1 MENGWVWIL
10 VASVAAVALL
20 LATFFIIRKKRSLPK
35 HANTVDNIIGEK
47 CVVIEKIDNFAGCGE
62 ARVNGLVWSARAA
75 FEDDVYEVGEVLV
88 IVAVEGV
95 KLICK
100 KQI

>member
-1 MENGWVWIL
+1 MENGWIWIL
-10 VASVAAVALL
+10 VAAIS
-20 LATFFIIRKKRSLPK
+20 FIIVACSIFIIIIKSKKKTLPT
-35 HANTVDNIIGEK
+35 NTVENIIGEK
-47 CVVIEKIDNFAGCGE
+47 CIVIEKIDNFAGCGE

-75 FEDDVYEVGEVLV
+75 FEDEVYEVGEVLV